1 MVWLCTERVCL
12 SMGWSVVCRVNGS
25 TQQYCVCVCVSV
37 CVCIYRRLAHTRPGG
52 ERAGN
57 RHLTGATGTCQS
69 GRACW
74 ATFLPDTLAGIL
86 LVKASA
92 RLPQHSAALNEA
104 ASSPSP
110 GTGLASPVGQC
121 RAGGAP
127 TLSPLLPRGA
137 NMGERPRRRAVS
149 RPAPRVLHL
158 RERGGLTSWRMS
170 SSLGMME
177 SSRVS
182 SLRRQGRGSGQAEAT
197 GSGRTGILVARA
209 PPGPR
214 GRVWRDSGSGLGAL
228 MGEGRQGCSPILDQS
243 YDLGVGLPN
252 DALPIHLHQPVSWE
266 PGAWPQVSRSKGV
279 SSPTRDP
286 LHHI

>member
-1 MVWLCTERVCL
+1 MPCEWEHTTVF
-12 SMGWSVVCRVNGS
+12 
-25 TQQYCVCVCVSV
+25 CVCVSV
-37 CVCIYRRLAHTRPGG
+37 CVCIYSRRAHARPGG

-127 TLSPLLPRGA
+127 TLFPLLPRGA

-158 RERGGLTSWRMS
+158 REPGGLTSWRMS

-252 DALPIHLHQPVSWE
+252 DTLPIHLHQPVSWE